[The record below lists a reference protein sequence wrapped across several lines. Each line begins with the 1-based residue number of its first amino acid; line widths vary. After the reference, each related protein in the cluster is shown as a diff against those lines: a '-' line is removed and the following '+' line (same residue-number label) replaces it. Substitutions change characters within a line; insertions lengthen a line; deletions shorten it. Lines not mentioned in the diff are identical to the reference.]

1 MISTAP
7 VPLPPDSASGKRGVI
22 AGKILVV
29 DDEASICRFIEK
41 ALRVGGYE
49 DIIFCGLGTPVP
61 FLALSERPRLIIM
74 DVMMPGGNGMRALRK
89 LKEAPATR
97 GIPVI
102 LTSGF
107 SVPTFEETPRYQPD
121 HVLAKPFTGEQ
132 LLRVVN
138 RLMPAC
144 PAV

>member
-7 VPLPPDSASGKRGVI
+7 VPLPPDPASGHRRV
-22 AGKILVV
+22 ASGKILVV

-41 ALRVGGYE
+41 ALRAGGYE
-49 DIIFCGLGTPVP
+49 DIIFCALGTPVP

-89 LKEAPATR
+89 LKDAPATS

-107 SVPTFEETPRYQPD
+107 SVPTLEESPRNQPD
-121 HVLAKPFTGEQ
+121 HVLAKPFTTEQ
-132 LLRVVN
+132 LLRVVD
-138 RLMPAC
+138 RLMAAC